1 MKIVE
6 VTSTFTVS
14 ITNEEADLYN
24 RFDEATPVMA
34 KHELN
39 DRERLIAN
47 QLVNKDLLLRKNQD
61 GQIIYKKRKD
71 TSR

>member
-6 VTSTFTVS
+6 VTSTLTVS

-24 RFDEATPVMA
+24 KFDEQTLVMA

-39 DRERLIAN
+39 DREQLIAN

-61 GQIIYKKRKD
+61 GQIIYKKRKND
-71 TSR
+71 SR